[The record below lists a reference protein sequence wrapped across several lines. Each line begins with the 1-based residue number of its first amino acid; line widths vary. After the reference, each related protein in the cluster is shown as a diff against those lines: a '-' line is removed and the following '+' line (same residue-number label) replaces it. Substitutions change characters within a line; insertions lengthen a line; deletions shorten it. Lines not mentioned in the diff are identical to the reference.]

1 MWPQTF
7 MDAPL
12 HEVHQR
18 IQSGCAELVHLLE
31 IVPGIEQRM
40 GVNIFLPP
48 GIEVVEQRVDACGLN
63 VGPLPPVVR
72 DIEHRVR
79 RTSFLR
85 ADAHEVLERV
95 LMSQIGVALEIERR
109 RKQRMWVERLGAGR
123 CQVMH
128 ERIRVR
134 LGQAWPLLQVVQD
147 VEQRVRR
154 CRPESTVGQEV
165 RERRRVQQRV
175 GRPLFNVMASIEEGM
190 GTER

>member
-1 MWPQTF
+1 MWPQPF
-7 MDAPL
+7 VDAPS

-31 IVPGIEQRM
+31 IVAGIEQRM

-48 GIEVVEQRVDACGLN
+48 ANEVVEQRVDACGLN
-63 VGPLPPVVR
+63 VGPLLPVVLG
-72 DIEHRVR
+72 IEHRMR

-109 RKQRMWVERLGAGR
+109 RKQRMWVERLGACR
-123 CQVMH
+123 CQVMN

-134 LGQAWPLLQVVQD
+134 LGQAWPLLQVVDD

-154 CRPESTVGQEV
+154 CRPESPRRSGSARAALGPATRRPATVQRNGV
-165 RERRRVQQRV
+165 HRR
-175 GRPLFNVMASIEEGM
+175 GDGD
-190 GTER
+190 